1 MRSDLP
7 TLDGPT
13 MAINMGGGSNEL
25 RSTSGKCKRLA
36 FTSWVLEFEKK
47 CILRL
52 EILKNII
59 T

>member
-1 MRSDLP
+1 MRRDFP

-36 FTSWVLEFEKK
+36 FTSWVLE
-47 CILRL
+47 L
-52 EILKNII
+52 ENNVF
-59 T
+59 